1 VARTGLGLR
10 NPRASSRWA
19 LVALLAAFAIALQW
33 LSPAV
38 PIVASLDHLV
48 GDRVHQVLASGEPE
62 NRVVVVDLDESSIAA
77 LGPWPWP
84 RSRVADLLDDLAG
97 NYGARMVGV
106 DIVFPSPADAAGD
119 ERIAALADFA
129 PLALA
134 QALDFVDRSPAVTSG
149 VPVFDAPRV
158 RADVPGVAATG
169 YLANHAGL
177 AQARCVGNIG
187 LQPDSDGRVRR
198 VPLLATWAGRTTPLL
213 PVAMLACPLQRG
225 KPVNVL
231 ERLPGAALPGGE
243 WELPFARDW
252 EAYTVIPAR
261 AILDGSAPVDLVRGR
276 WVLVGS
282 SALGLS
288 DRAAT
293 PLAASAAGVMVHAAA
308 LTSLLDAVEGRSA
321 ALPFDGRWLAV
332 GWTLLTLAAGA
343 WALGRFKAWWLIPA
357 SVVVVAAWIAL
368 ASWLV
373 LHGVVFSPSAPL
385 LAYVLML
392 FVISVELWLT
402 QREQGQL
409 LRSFATYVAPSVLH
423 EMLRL
428 GLDNPML
435 PKHGDIT
442 VISADM
448 QDYTG
453 LTNRTTLQDAAQLT
467 REFLQCL
474 TEPIL
479 TYGGTLD
486 KYTGD
491 GLVAFWG
498 APIPDGDHAAQAL
511 LAAQAMVRNV
521 RAWNE
526 QRIAQGLLPARVRL
540 GVESGPVLVGDLGTR
555 FRRTYT
561 AVGDC
566 INTASKLQAVAK
578 TLSCD
583 LVIGPVAAQS
593 ASQSAAGRGLAPVAH
608 VQLPGHSE
616 ASVLW
621 SFPSLGS
628 SMPGAPG
635 EGAPAAVAA
644 G

>member
-1 VARTGLGLR
+1 
-10 NPRASSRWA
+10 
-19 LVALLAAFAIALQW
+19 
-33 LSPAV
+33 
-38 PIVASLDHLV
+38 
-48 GDRVHQVLASGEPE
+48 
-62 NRVVVVDLDESSIAA
+62 
-77 LGPWPWP
+77 
-84 RSRVADLLDDLAG
+84 
-97 NYGARMVGV
+97 
-106 DIVFPSPADAAGD
+106 
-119 ERIAALADFA
+119 
-129 PLALA
+129 
-134 QALDFVDRSPAVTSG
+134 
-149 VPVFDAPRV
+149 
-158 RADVPGVAATG
+158 
-169 YLANHAGL
+169 
-177 AQARCVGNIG
+177 
-187 LQPDSDGRVRR
+187 
-198 VPLLATWAGRTTPLL
+198 
-213 PVAMLACPLQRG
+213 
-225 KPVNVL
+225 
-231 ERLPGAALPGGE
+231 
-243 WELPFARDW
+243 
-252 EAYTVIPAR
+252 
-261 AILDGSAPVDLVRGR
+261 
-276 WVLVGS
+276 
-282 SALGLS
+282 
-288 DRAAT
+288 
-293 PLAASAAGVMVHAAA
+293 
-308 LTSLLDAVEGRSA
+308 
-321 ALPFDGRWLAV
+321 
-332 GWTLLTLAAGA
+332 
-343 WALGRFKAWWLIPA
+343 
-357 SVVVVAAWIAL
+357 
-368 ASWLV
+368 
-373 LHGVVFSPSAPL
+373 
-385 LAYVLML
+385 
-392 FVISVELWLT
+392 
-402 QREQGQL
+402 
-409 LRSFATYVAPSVLH
+409 
-423 EMLRL
+423 
-428 GLDNPML
+428 ML

>member
-1 VARTGLGLR
+1 M
-10 NPRASSRWA
+10 
-19 LVALLAAFAIALQW
+19 QW
-33 LSPAV
+33 LSPSI

-48 GDRVHQVLASGEPE
+48 GDRLHQVLASSEPE
-62 NRVVVVDLDESSIAA
+62 NRIVVVDLDESSITA

-84 RSRVADLLDDLAG
+84 RSRVADLLDALAG
-97 NYGARMVGV
+97 SYGARMVGV
-106 DIVFPSPADAAGD
+106 DIVFPSPADASGD
-119 ERIAALADFA
+119 ARIAALSDFA
-129 PLALA
+129 PLVLA
-134 QALDFVDRSPAVTSG
+134 QALDFVERAPLVTSG

-158 RADVPGVAATG
+158 RGDTPGVPATG

-177 AQARCVGNIG
+177 AKAKCVGNIG
-187 LQPDSDGRVRR
+187 LEPDSDGRVRR
-198 VPLLATWAGRTTPLL
+198 VPLLATWSGRSTALL

-225 KPVNVL
+225 TPVNVL
-231 ERLPGAALPGGE
+231 EHLSHSARADEG
-243 WELPFARDW
+243 WELPFARHW

-293 PLAASAAGVMVHAAA
+293 PLAASTAGVMVHAAA
-308 LTSLLDAVEGRSA
+308 MTSLLDAAEGRSPS
-321 ALPFDGRWLAV
+321 LPFDGRWVAV
-332 GWTLLTLAAGA
+332 AWTLVTLAIGA
-343 WALGRFKAWWLIPA
+343 WVLGRFKAWWLIPA
-357 SVVVVAAWIAL
+357 SVVVVAAWIGVA
-368 ASWLV
+368 AWLV
-373 LHGVVFSPSAPL
+373 AHGAAFSPSAPL

-392 FVISVELWLT
+392 FVISVELWMT

-409 LRSFATYVAPSVLH
+409 LRSFATYVAPSVLN

-428 GLDNPML
+428 GLDNPMV
-435 PKHGDIT
+435 PQHGEIT

-453 LTNRTTLQDAAQLT
+453 LTNRSTLDDAAQLT

-498 APIPDGDHAAQAL
+498 APIADKEHAAQAL
-511 LAAQAMVRNV
+511 RAAEAMVRNV

-526 QRIAQGLLPARVRL
+526 TRIAHGLAPARVRL
-540 GVESGPVLVGDLGTR
+540 GVESGSVLVGDLGTR

-583 LVIGPVAAQS
+583 LVVGPVAARLAS
-593 ASQSAAGRGLAPVAH
+593 ASALAPVAQ
-608 VQLPGHSE
+608 VQLPGHKE

-621 SFPSLGS
+621 SFPSLAS
-628 SMPGAPG
+628 SLPDAPSPGA
-635 EGAPAAVAA
+635 AAVQAA

>member
-1 VARTGLGLR
+1 MARTGPALR
-10 NPRASSRWA
+10 NPRASFRWA
-19 LVALLAAFAIALQW
+19 LVGVIAALAVAMQW
-33 LSPAV
+33 LSPSV
-38 PIVASLDHLV
+38 PIVSSLDHLV
-48 GDRVHQVLASGEPE
+48 GDRLHQVLASAEAE
-62 NRVVVVDLDESSIAA
+62 NRIAVIDIDESSIAA
-77 LGPWPWP
+77 LGAWPWP
-84 RSRVADLLDDLAG
+84 RSRVADLLDALAG
-97 NYGARMVGV
+97 HYGARSVGV
-106 DIVFPSPADAAGD
+106 DIVFPSATDADGD
-119 ERIAALADFA
+119 ARIAALADFA
-129 PLALA
+129 PVVLA
-134 QALDFVDRSPAVTSG
+134 QALDFGEHSPVVTSG
-149 VPVFDAPRV
+149 APVFDSPRV
-158 RADVPGVAATG
+158 RGDSPGVPATG

-177 AQARCVGNIG
+177 AKAKCVGNIG
-187 LQPDSDGRVRR
+187 LQLDGDGRVRR
-198 VPLLATWAGRTTPLL
+198 VPLLATWAGRTSPLL
-213 PVAMLACPLQRG
+213 PVAMLACPQQRG
-225 KPVNVL
+225 TAINAL
-231 ERLPGAALPGGE
+231 DRLPRQARASAE
-243 WELPFARDW
+243 WELPFPRQW
-252 EAYTVIPAR
+252 EAYTVISAR
-261 AILDGSAPVDLVRGR
+261 AILDGSAPLDLVRGR

-293 PLAASAAGVMVHAAA
+293 PLAASAAGVMVHAATM
-308 LTSLLDAVEGRSA
+308 TSLLDVIEGSDA
-321 ALPFDGRWLAV
+321 SLPFDGRWIAV
-332 GWTLLTLAAGA
+332 AWTLLTLAAGA

-357 SVVVVAAWIAL
+357 SVAVVAAWIAL

-373 LHGVVFSPSAPL
+373 VNGVAFSPSAPL

-392 FVISVELWLT
+392 FVISVELWMT

-409 LRSFATYVAPSVLH
+409 LRSFATYVAPSVLD
-423 EMLRL
+423 EILRL
-428 GLDNPML
+428 GLENPME
-435 PKHGDIT
+435 PKHGVIT

-453 LTNRTTLQDAAQLT
+453 LTNRSDLQSAALLT

-498 APIPDGDHAAQAL
+498 APLADKDHAAQAL
-511 LAAQAMVRNV
+511 RAAEAMVHNV
-521 RAWNE
+521 RAWNGK
-526 QRIAQGLLPARVRL
+526 RVAQGLAPARVRL

-583 LVIGPVAAQS
+583 LVVGPVAARMAA
-593 ASQSAAGRGLAPVAH
+593 ASGLAPVAQ
-608 VQLPGHSE
+608 VQLPGHKE
-616 ASVLW
+616 ASQLW

-628 SMPGAPG
+628 SLPDAALPG
-635 EGAPAAVAA
+635 PAAAAAA